1 MKATLM
7 TVCLSALLAVATV
20 RANEAAPTLPHI
32 EIQTS
37 EGRILIKLDPFAA
50 PLTVSHI
57 LSLVDEKFFDGL
69 VFHRVISGFMIQGG
83 GYTPDYELKEDER
96 TVPNESGNN
105 LSNTRG
111 TIAMARTA
119 DPHSAASQFFINLV
133 DNRQLDP
140 AKTAANGRWGYAVFG
155 TVIEGMA
162 VADRIAAV
170 PTGRTDE
177 LNDVPE
183 VPVVIESVRRFVPE

>member
-1 MKATLM
+1 MKAAFIDT
-7 TVCLSALLAVATV
+7 CLAALFAFAPAGAVEEP
-20 RANEAAPTLPHI
+20 NSLPHI

-37 EGRILIKLDPFAA
+37 QGRILVALDPLAA

-57 LSLVDEKFFDGL
+57 LSLVDEEFFDGL
-69 VFHRVISGFMIQGG
+69 VFHRVIGGFMIQGG
-83 GYTPDYELKEDER
+83 GYTPDYELREDER
-96 TVPNESGNN
+96 TVPNESGNG

-119 DPHSAASQFFINLV
+119 DPHSAASQFFINVV

-140 AKTAANGRWGYAVFG
+140 AKAAANGRWGYAVFG
-155 TVIEGMA
+155 TVVEGMA

-170 PTGRTDE
+170 PTGRKDE

-183 VPVVIESVRRFVPE
+183 VPVIIESIRRFAPD